1 MRVMK
6 WSMIALAVAAGTSQ
20 FAMASSQEESKGF
33 FGDQSLKLKTRIE
46 YMNRDFKN
54 GAGNDPDDDG
64 VNESG
69 YRQDTGISQL
79 LTYESGFTQGVVGF
93 GLDAMLMGSAKLDGG
108 SGRAGNGLFASDSD
122 GNPEKSQGK
131 AGGAVK
137 LRLSDTVLKYG
148 RQFVASPVFATDDSR
163 MLPEVAEGTLLTSK
177 EIKGLE
183 LSAGRFTAL
192 SAQTGMGHDTVGG
205 ISDEDGNHG
214 KGISSAI
221 NIFGASY
228 AFTDNFS
235 GALAASDADDYF
247 KKYYV
252 NLNYTLPINDEQSLN
267 FDLNGYKTKGE
278 KRGDEFVALNDGVA
292 GVDNNLWSLAA
303 AYSLGAHKFTLA
315 YQQSSGDNAYY
326 YGVDGNSTIFVSN
339 SIQISDFVGRDEKSW
354 QARYDINMATYGV
367 PGLSFMTRYVAGNNI
382 TVANAG
388 EGKENEWNL
397 ESKYV
402 VQEGPAKDLSFRAR
416 FANYRA
422 NGAYQSYARDN
433 YDTRLIIEYP
443 LNIL

>member
-20 FAMASSQEESKGF
+20 FAMASSQDESKGF
-33 FGDQSLKLKTRIE
+33 IDDSSLKLKTRFE

-54 GAGNDPDDDG
+54 GASNPSSGTA
-64 VNESG
+64 G
-69 YRQDTGISQL
+69 YRQDSGLSQL
-79 LTYESGFTQGVVGF
+79 LTYESGFTQGIVGF
-93 GLDAMLMGSAKLDGG
+93 GLDAMAMGSVKLDGG
-108 SGRAGNGLFASDSD
+108 SGKRGNGLFANDSD

-131 AGGAVK
+131 VGGAVK
-137 LRLSDTVLKYG
+137 MRLSDTTLKYG
-148 RQFVASPVFATDDSR
+148 QQFVASPVFATDDSR
-163 MLPEVAEGTLLTSK
+163 LIPEVATGTLLTSK

-192 SAQTGMGHDTVGG
+192 SKQTGMARDSIGG
-205 ISDEDGNHG
+205 VADEDGNHG
-214 KGISSAI
+214 KGLSGGI

-228 AFTDNFS
+228 AFTDNFTA
-235 GALAASDADDYF
+235 ALAASDAEEYF
-247 KKYYV
+247 KKYYA
-252 NLNYTLPINDEQSLN
+252 NLNLTLPINDEQSLN
-267 FDLNGYKTKGE
+267 FDLNAYKTKGD
-278 KRGDEFVALNDGVA
+278 KRGDTIDFLGDGVL

-339 SIQISDFVGRDEKSW
+339 SIQISDFVGREEKSY
-354 QARYDINMATYGV
+354 QARYDLNMATYGV
-367 PGLSFMTRYVAGNNI
+367 PGLSFMTRYVMGDNI
-382 TVANAG
+382 KTNGLG

-416 FANYRA
+416 FANYRS
-422 NGAYQSYARDN
+422 NGAYSAYASDN

-443 LNIL
+443 LSIL